1 MGEFIPAVAHCRLQ
15 GIANSPTSAAL
26 SKATTLIYYK
36 IFECATQFFSLQK
49 RKMCYNKQGQKNA
62 WAISSAGRAPGSQS
76 RGQGFDPPMVHHKIP
91 NPAVLEI
98 AGFFLFFSLVYH
110 VFQAL
115 SFFAFAEIATPLT
128 TLLNTNKRHFYER
141 IYERLILPAEFSAL
155 LLKLRQI

>member
-76 RGQGFDPPMVHHKIP
+76 GGQGFDPPMVHHTVKRSKHRSVS
-91 NPAVLEI
+91 ALQRKLHYVCS
-98 AGFFLFFSLVYH
+98 FFLLNCDPLRWARSLFFHFLFSIQTHLVG
-110 VFQAL
+110 
-115 SFFAFAEIATPLT
+115 
-128 TLLNTNKRHFYER
+128 
-141 IYERLILPAEFSAL
+141 
-155 LLKLRQI
+155 LRFGSCPQN